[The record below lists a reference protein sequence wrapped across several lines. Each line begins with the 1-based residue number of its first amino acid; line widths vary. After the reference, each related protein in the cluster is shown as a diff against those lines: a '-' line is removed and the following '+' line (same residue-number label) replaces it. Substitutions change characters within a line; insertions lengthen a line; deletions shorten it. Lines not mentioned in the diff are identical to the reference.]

1 MKKLILIY
9 IAVFGIWFVI
19 YGISI
24 CDQYVALKYEIETI
38 DNVVVIN
45 RVYEIVN
52 MSTIINLV
60 WFVLSA
66 ILFVIFVVQYKRRNK
81 KQTDERIIKS
91 HGEQEGVHV
100 NGAPHGLTAGYTDF
114 MLRLE
119 KRNLLVFPRCSMK
132 FHVQDTQAYPILQ
145 NP

>member
-1 MKKLILIY
+1 MKIIQAHSEVAAKVVAKIVIDKYEKNNIDIY

-24 CDQYVALKYEIETI
+24 CSQYVALKYEIETI

-66 ILFVIFVVQYKRRNK
+66 ILFVIFVVQYKQRNK

-91 HGEQEGVHV
+91 HGE
-100 NGAPHGLTAGYTDF
+100 
-114 MLRLE
+114 
-119 KRNLLVFPRCSMK
+119 
-132 FHVQDTQAYPILQ
+132 
-145 NP
+145 

>member
-24 CDQYVALKYEIETI
+24 CGQYVALKYEIETI

-66 ILFVIFVVQYKRRNK
+66 ILFVIFVVQYKQRNK
-81 KQTDERIIKS
+81 KQTDERIFKS
-91 HGEQEGVHV
+91 HGE
-100 NGAPHGLTAGYTDF
+100 
-114 MLRLE
+114 
-119 KRNLLVFPRCSMK
+119 
-132 FHVQDTQAYPILQ
+132 
-145 NP
+145 

>member
-1 MKKLILIY
+1 MKKIILIY

-24 CDQYVALKYEIETI
+24 CSQYVALKYEIETI
-38 DNVVVIN
+38 DNVAVIN
-45 RVYEIVN
+45 WVYEIVN

-66 ILFVIFVVQYKRRNK
+66 ILFVIFVAQYKQRNK

-91 HGEQEGVHV
+91 HGE
-100 NGAPHGLTAGYTDF
+100 
-114 MLRLE
+114 
-119 KRNLLVFPRCSMK
+119 
-132 FHVQDTQAYPILQ
+132 
-145 NP
+145 

>member
-38 DNVVVIN
+38 DNVAVIN

-60 WFVLSA
+60 WYL
-66 ILFVIFVVQYKRRNK
+66 
-81 KQTDERIIKS
+81 
-91 HGEQEGVHV
+91 
-100 NGAPHGLTAGYTDF
+100 
-114 MLRLE
+114 
-119 KRNLLVFPRCSMK
+119 CS
-132 FHVQDTQAYPILQ
+132 PI
-145 NP
+145 

>member
-1 MKKLILIY
+1 MKKIILIY

-24 CDQYVALKYEIETI
+24 CSQYVALKYEIETI

-66 ILFVIFVVQYKRRNK
+66 ILFVIFVVQYKQRNK
-81 KQTDERIIKS
+81 
-91 HGEQEGVHV
+91 
-100 NGAPHGLTAGYTDF
+100 N
-114 MLRLE
+114 
-119 KRNLLVFPRCSMK
+119 KRTNE
-132 FHVQDTQAYPILQ
+132 
-145 NP
+145 